1 MTNALYALFRV
12 SRKTGEM
19 IRYPMEEYPP
29 GEKDV
34 IEKIAKETR
43 LSIRGPAQKDEWE
56 TQCHP
61 EVTELSVDLPIERP
75 KV

>member
-1 MTNALYALFRV
+1 MTQALYALFHV

-19 IRYPMEEYPP
+19 IRYSLDEFPP
-29 GEKDV
+29 GEKDA
-34 IEKIAKETR
+34 IETIAKESR
-43 LSIRGPAQKDEWE
+43 WASRGSAQKDEWE

-61 EVTELSVDLPIERP
+61 EVTELSVDLPVDRP